1 MNKQIQSV
9 IAGTAIVV
17 ALGTIGLGIVGSA
30 QAQPIKSSSVTVLN
44 TSATSSNVAQQAA
57 GMRGGPQG
65 QSKDVAAIAAVLK
78 LTEAELKTQMQSGKT
93 LAQIAT
99 AQSVSVQSVIN
110 VLVADMQ
117 AHIAEELAS
126 GKITQ
131 AQATTKLASVT
142 AKATERVNSVQPA
155 PGEGSRGGPKGPG
168 KNVAAIAS
176 VLKLTEAE
184 LKTQVQSGKTLAQIA
199 TAQGVD
205 VKLVVDAIVADIK
218 SHIASEVTSGEI
230 TQAQADTKLADVVAR
245 ATDMVNGVRP
255 AGMPG
260 DKVGGMGGHGRGHH
274 GMGDDGDDDGESND
288 DGGVEDSNA

>member
-1 MNKQIQSV
+1 MNKQMQSV

-17 ALGTIGLGIVGSA
+17 AMGTIGLGIVGSA
-30 QAQPIKSSSVTVLN
+30 QAQPTKSSTVTVLN

-99 AQSVSVQSVIN
+99 TQSVSVQSVIN
-110 VLVADMQ
+110 VLVAGMQ

-131 AQATTKLASVT
+131 AQATTKLAGVT

-155 PGEGSRGGPKGPG
+155 RGEGNGPRGRHN
-168 KNVAAIAS
+168 KNETV
-176 VLKLTEAE
+176 
-184 LKTQVQSGKTLAQIA
+184 
-199 TAQGVD
+199 
-205 VKLVVDAIVADIK
+205 
-218 SHIASEVTSGEI
+218 
-230 TQAQADTKLADVVAR
+230 
-245 ATDMVNGVRP
+245 P
-255 AGMPG
+255 
-260 DKVGGMGGHGRGHH
+260 
-274 GMGDDGDDDGESND
+274 
-288 DGGVEDSNA
+288 NA

>member
-1 MNKQIQSV
+1 MNKQMQRV

-17 ALGTIGLGIVGSA
+17 AMGTIGLGVVGSA

-57 GMRGGPQG
+57 GMRGGPKG
-65 QSKDVAAIAAVLK
+65 PDKNVAAIAAVLK
-78 LTEAELKTQMQSGKT
+78 LTEAELKTQVQSGKT

-126 GKITQ
+126 GEITQ

-142 AKATERVNSVQPA
+142 VKATERVNNLPPA
-155 PGEGSRGGPKGPG
+155 RGEGSRGGPKGPG

-199 TAQGVD
+199 TAQSVS
-205 VKLVVDAIVADIK
+205 VQSVINVLVADMQA
-218 SHIASEVTSGEI
+218 HIAEELASGEI
-230 TQAQADTKLADVVAR
+230 TQAQATTKLAGVTAKATEHVNNLPPAR
-245 ATDMVNGVRP
+245 GQGNGP
-255 AGMPG
+255 
-260 DKVGGMGGHGRGHH
+260 RGHH
-274 GMGDDGDDDGESND
+274 NKNKTAP
-288 DGGVEDSNA
+288 NA

>member
-1 MNKQIQSV
+1 MNKQMQRV

-17 ALGTIGLGIVGSA
+17 AMGTIGLGVVGSA

-57 GMRGGPQG
+57 GMRGGPG
-65 QSKDVAAIAAVLK
+65 KDVAAIASVLK

-142 AKATERVNSVQPA
+142 AKATERVNNLP
-155 PGEGSRGGPKGPG
+155 PTRGIQTGLPKQLG
-168 KNVAAIAS
+168 KPH
-176 VLKLTEAE
+176 K
-184 LKTQVQSGKTLAQIA
+184 
-199 TAQGVD
+199 
-205 VKLVVDAIVADIK
+205 
-218 SHIASEVTSGEI
+218 
-230 TQAQADTKLADVVAR
+230 
-245 ATDMVNGVRP
+245 
-255 AGMPG
+255 
-260 DKVGGMGGHGRGHH
+260 
-274 GMGDDGDDDGESND
+274 
-288 DGGVEDSNA
+288 

>member
-17 ALGTIGLGIVGSA
+17 AMGTIGLGIVGSA

-57 GMRGGPQG
+57 GMRGGPG
-65 QSKDVAAIAAVLK
+65 KNVAAIASVLK
-78 LTEAELKTQMQSGKT
+78 LTEAELKTQVQSGKT

-126 GKITQ
+126 GEITQ

-155 PGEGSRGGPKGPG
+155 RGEGNGPRGRH
-168 KNVAAIAS
+168 N
-176 VLKLTEAE
+176 
-184 LKTQVQSGKTLAQIA
+184 KTA
-199 TAQGVD
+199 
-205 VKLVVDAIVADIK
+205 
-218 SHIASEVTSGEI
+218 
-230 TQAQADTKLADVVAR
+230 
-245 ATDMVNGVRP
+245 P
-255 AGMPG
+255 
-260 DKVGGMGGHGRGHH
+260 
-274 GMGDDGDDDGESND
+274 
-288 DGGVEDSNA
+288 NA

>member
-99 AQSVSVQSVIN
+99 TQSVSVQSVINVLVAGMQAHIAEELASGKITQAQATTKLASVTAKATERVNNLPPARGEGSRGGPKGPGKNVAAIASVLKLTEAELKTQMQSGKTLAQIATAQSVSVQSVIN

-131 AQATTKLASVT
+131 AQATTKLAGVT
-142 AKATERVNSVQPA
+142 AKATERVNNLPPA
-155 PGEGSRGGPKGPG
+155 RGEGTRGNHNNG
-168 KNVAAIAS
+168 
-176 VLKLTEAE
+176 
-184 LKTQVQSGKTLAQIA
+184 
-199 TAQGVD
+199 TA
-205 VKLVVDAIVADIK
+205 
-218 SHIASEVTSGEI
+218 
-230 TQAQADTKLADVVAR
+230 
-245 ATDMVNGVRP
+245 P
-255 AGMPG
+255 
-260 DKVGGMGGHGRGHH
+260 
-274 GMGDDGDDDGESND
+274 
-288 DGGVEDSNA
+288 NA